1 MIASVSVSSVERL
14 QKKKENLGI
23 FVRLPIQDMLVTIL
37 LKAVVKK
44 KKKAEADMRF
54 QESSNNALRF
64 TAVVFPSF
72 TKVVLT
78 ITRYLTGASR
88 SVSKAYQWFD
98 MVLMGSKLNGIW
110 TEPEL

>member
-1 MIASVSVSSVERL
+1 
-14 QKKKENLGI
+14 
-23 FVRLPIQDMLVTIL
+23 MLVTIL
-37 LKAVVKK
+37 LKAVVK

-98 MVLMGSKLNGIW
+98 VVLMGSKLNGIW